1 MPPLSKVL
9 RTPDDR
15 FSSLSNF
22 PYAPHYV
29 EDLQG
34 YEDLRIH
41 YLDEGPKDADR
52 VFLCLHGQPTWSYL
66 YRKMIP
72 HIVASG
78 ARVIAPD
85 WIGFGRS
92 DKFRE
97 DGDYTFHMHRNMMLA
112 LVERLDLKNI
122 TLVVQDWGGVLGL
135 TLPHDM
141 PERFSRLLIM
151 NTALATG
158 RSPGEGFLA
167 WKAYAAT
174 QPDLKVGE
182 LIARGTPQMTAE
194 EIAAYNAP
202 FPDVTFKAGV
212 RRFPEMVMISPDME
226 GVQTSLRAAQFWREE
241 WAGQTFMAIGAADP
255 VLGTD
260 VMLSM
265 QKLIRN
271 CPAPMVIDDAG
282 HFVQEWGEVVIEA
295 ALKSFGDV

>member
-1 MPPLSKVL
+1 MPPLSQVL

-182 LIARGTPQMTAE
+182 LIARGTPQMTAG

>member
-1 MPPLSKVL
+1 MPPLSRAL

-15 FSSLSNF
+15 FSNLSNF

-34 YEDLRIH
+34 YEGLRIH

-52 VFLCLHGQPTWSYL
+52 VFLCLHGQPSWSYL

-72 HIVASG
+72 QIVASG

-92 DKFRE
+92 DKLRVDE
-97 DGDYTFHMHRNMMLA
+97 DYTFHMHRNMMLR
-112 LVERLDLKNI
+112 LIEWLDLKNI

-135 TLPHDM
+135 TLPYEM

-182 LIARGTPQMTAE
+182 LIARGTPQMMAE
-194 EIAAYNAP
+194 EIAAYDAP

-226 GVQTSLRAAQFWREE
+226 GVKTSLRAAQFWREE
-241 WAGQTFMAIGAADP
+241 WEGQSFMVIGAADP

-260 VMLSM
+260 VMVAM

-271 CPAPMVIDDAG
+271 CPTPFVIKDAG
-282 HFVQEWGEVVIEA
+282 HFVQEWGVEVLDA
-295 ALKSFGDV
+295 ALKGFGDV

>member
-1 MPPLSKVL
+1 MSPLDKAL

-15 FSSLSNF
+15 FSNLSDF
-22 PYAPHYV
+22 PYEPNYV
-29 EDLQG
+29 DDLLG
-34 YEDLRIH
+34 YEDLRVH
-41 YLDEGPKDADR
+41 YVDEGPKNADR
-52 VFLCLHGQPTWSYL
+52 VFLCLHGEPSWAYL

-72 HIVASG
+72 QIVASG

-92 DKFRE
+92 DKLR
-97 DGDYTFHMHRNMMLA
+97 DDDAYTFHMHRNMMLR
-112 LVERLDLKNI
+112 LIERLDLKNI

-141 PERFSRLLIM
+141 PDRFARLLIM

-158 RSPGEGFLA
+158 KSPGAGFLA
-167 WKAYAAT
+167 WKAYNAT
-174 QPDLKVGE
+174 QPDLNVGK
-182 LIARGTPQMTAE
+182 LIAQGTPQMTTE

-202 FPDVTFKAGV
+202 FPDINYKAGV
-212 RRFPEMVMISPDME
+212 RRFPELVMIEPDME
-226 GVQTSLRAAQFWREE
+226 GVQTSLRAVQFWRQE
-241 WAGQTFMAIGAADP
+241 WEGQSFMAVGAADP

-271 CPAPMVIDDAG
+271 CPAPLIIEDAG
-282 HFVQEWGEVVIEA
+282 HFVQEWGEQVIEA

>member
-1 MPPLSKVL
+1 MPPLSQVL

>member
-1 MPPLSKVL
+1 MSPLDKAL

-15 FSSLSNF
+15 FSNLSDF
-22 PYAPHYV
+22 PYEPNYV
-29 EDLQG
+29 DDLLG
-34 YEDLRIH
+34 YEDLRVH
-41 YLDEGPKDADR
+41 YVDEGPKNADR
-52 VFLCLHGQPTWSYL
+52 VFLCLHGEPSWAYL

-72 HIVASG
+72 RIVASG

-92 DKFRE
+92 DKLR
-97 DGDYTFHMHRNMMLA
+97 DDDAYTFHMHRNMMLR
-112 LVERLDLKNI
+112 LIERLDLKNI

-141 PERFSRLLIM
+141 PDRFARLLIM

-158 RSPGEGFLA
+158 KSPGAGFLA
-167 WKAYAAT
+167 WKAYNAT
-174 QPDLKVGE
+174 QPDLNVGK
-182 LIARGTPQMTAE
+182 LIAQGTPQMTTE

-202 FPDVTFKAGV
+202 FPDINYKAGV
-212 RRFPEMVMISPDME
+212 RRFPELVMIEPDME
-226 GVQTSLRAAQFWREE
+226 GVQTSLRAVQFWRQE
-241 WAGQTFMAIGAADP
+241 WEGQSFMAVGAADP

-271 CPAPMVIDDAG
+271 CPAPLIIEDAG
-282 HFVQEWGEVVIEA
+282 HFVQEWGEQVIEA